1 MKLRQAGLVDPE
13 FARQYYE
20 SATQGHWWLAGR
32 VKLIAGLAARAGL
45 TEGLAVD
52 LGAGTV
58 SLFPKAFDVVKLDWV
73 VPHGVAG
80 PFVRASVTRLPF
92 ERDTFDAVGL
102 FDVLEHMDDA
112 TLSLDEARRVL
123 KRGGALFYTVPA
135 FPMLWSKH
143 DDLVGH
149 VRRYRLTEVTDL
161 VEGCGFR
168 SLWSSMYYGF
178 LLAPALLRKVVN
190 RGSSFALP
198 SQAVNRLLTRTA
210 ERSVSFALGPGRR
223 LGLSIGGV
231 AVRL

>member
-1 MKLRQAGLVDPE
+1 MDPE

-20 SATQGHWWLAGR
+20 STIQGHWWLAGR
-32 VKLIAGLAARAGL
+32 VKLVAGLAAKAGF

-58 SLFPKAFDVVKLDWV
+58 SLFPKTFDVVKLDWV
-73 VPHGVAG
+73 VPQGVGG

-92 ERDTFDAVGL
+92 ERDTFDAVGF

-112 TLSLDEARRVL
+112 ALSLEEARRVL

-135 FPMLWSKH
+135 FPLLWSKH

-149 VRRYRLTEVTDL
+149 VRRYRLTEVRNL

-198 SQAVNRLLTRTA
+198 PEAVNRLLTKTA
-210 ERSVSFALGPGRR
+210 ERSVSFALGAERR

-231 AVRL
+231 AIRL